1 MSFTVDT
8 DTLTCSAIAVTG
20 HGEELAYHH
29 VSTDVRFATAESG
42 WLGRSATAL
51 NSRLAR
57 WATTSTTLL
66 TTIGDQA
73 TAMHACA
80 VAYVCNEEH
89 NAQALR
95 APGTVDGWSQVGIVG
110 NSPPQ

>member
-20 HGEELAYHH
+20 HGEELAYNH

-42 WLGRSATAL
+42 WLGRSAAAL

-57 WATTSTTLL
+57 WATTSTSLL
-66 TTIGDQA
+66 TTMGDQA
-73 TAMHACA
+73 TAMHTGAL
-80 VAYVCNEEH
+80 AYARNEEH
-89 NAQALR
+89 NAQALHETD
-95 APGTVDGWSQVGIVG
+95 AETY
-110 NSPPQ
+110 PPQ